1 VNALTIRR
9 TSLVMCAV
17 VAVTVFVPATRATA
31 KKTGVT
37 TAFTKE
43 WAGVAPTI
51 KGRLDPKS
59 RNVCNRGETR
69 CVEIVAAEMTARG
82 DALAA
87 TCDHAAPFVV
97 AYRLET
103 KQIASIVET
112 TFADPRFLS
121 HLAAVFGKYY
131 FDAYD
136 NWHAGRTSKVP
147 EAWQIALDAAKDRQI
162 YGIGDLLL
170 GMNAH
175 ITRDLPYV
183 LEAVGTTAPNGQTR
197 KPDFEKVNDL
207 ITAQQDAVVGE
218 NARRFD
224 PSIGTFSIPVLD
236 VDEKTFAALI
246 VNWREESWRNGAR
259 LLAAKTP
266 REHAAVAAEIEAT
279 ATSRAIAIRG
289 ATTYLPFID
298 STAERDAYCQAHHND
313 G

>member
-1 VNALTIRR
+1 MNRLCRRAAITCSVVALTGLASA
-9 TSLVMCAV
+9 TP
-17 VAVTVFVPATRATA
+17 VAAKPATSSA
-31 KKTGVT
+31 
-37 TAFTKE
+37 AFTKA
-43 WAGVAPTI
+43 WAAVAPTL
-51 KGRLDPKS
+51 KGKLDPKS
-59 RNVCNRGETR
+59 RNVCNRGDTQ
-69 CVEIVAAEMTARG
+69 CVEIVAGEMTARG
-82 DALAA
+82 AALAA

-103 KQIASIVET
+103 KQIATIVES
-112 TFADPRFLS
+112 TFADPPFLS

-136 NWHAGRTSKVP
+136 NWHAGRTNKVP
-147 EAWQIALDAAKDRQI
+147 GAWQIALDATADRQI

-183 LEAVGTTAPNGQTR
+183 LEAVGETGPTGQSR

-207 ITAQQDAVVGE
+207 ITAQQEAVVGE

-224 PSIGTFSIPVLD
+224 SSIGTFSIPLLD
-236 VDEKTFAALI
+236 VDENTFAALI

-259 LLAAKTP
+259 LLGARTP

-279 ATSRAIAIRG
+279 ANSRAIAIRA

-298 STAERDAYCQAHHND
+298 STDERDAYCRQHHND
-313 G
+313 A

>member
-1 VNALTIRR
+1 MSTARRGAAL
-9 TSLVMCAV
+9 MCTV
-17 VAVTVFVPATRATA
+17 VAITALMPATPVAA
-31 KKTGVT
+31 KT
-37 TAFTKE
+37 TAPTASTKA
-43 WAGVAPTI
+43 WASVAPTL
-51 KGRLDPKS
+51 KGKLDPKS

-103 KQIASIVET
+103 QQIATIVES
-112 TFADPRFLS
+112 TFADPRFLA

-136 NWHAGRTSKVP
+136 NWHAGRTNKVP
-147 EAWQIALDAAKDRQI
+147 EAWQIALDATTDRQI

-183 LEAVGTTAPNGQTR
+183 LEAVGTAGATGQTR

-224 PSIGTFSIPVLD
+224 SSIGTFSIPALD
-236 VDEKTFAALI
+236 VDENTFAALI
-246 VNWREESWRNGAR
+246 VNWREESWRNGVR
-259 LLAAKTP
+259 LLAAKTAS
-266 REHAAVAAEIEAT
+266 EHAAVAAEIEAT
-279 ATSRAIAIRG
+279 ATTRAIVIRG
-289 ATTYLPFID
+289 ATTFLPFID
-298 STAERDAYCQAHHND
+298 STDQRDAYCALHHSD
-313 G
+313 Q